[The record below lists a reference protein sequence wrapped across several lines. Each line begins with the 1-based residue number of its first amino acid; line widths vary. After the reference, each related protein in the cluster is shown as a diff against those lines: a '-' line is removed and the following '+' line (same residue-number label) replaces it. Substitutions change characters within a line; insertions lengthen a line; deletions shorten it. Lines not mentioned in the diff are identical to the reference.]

1 MMGNAQEHTRKSTEQ
16 GKEGKSK
23 SAHKDRERGKTLLTF
38 TRKQNHCILLQNP
51 QGARLWAQDNLFTGM
66 NNCAFG

>member
-1 MMGNAQEHTRKSTEQ
+1 MLRNIQ
-16 GKEGKSK
+16 GKAQDREKKESK

-51 QGARLWAQDNLFTGM
+51 QGFVFRLSTTYLMTLHL
-66 NNCAFG
+66 